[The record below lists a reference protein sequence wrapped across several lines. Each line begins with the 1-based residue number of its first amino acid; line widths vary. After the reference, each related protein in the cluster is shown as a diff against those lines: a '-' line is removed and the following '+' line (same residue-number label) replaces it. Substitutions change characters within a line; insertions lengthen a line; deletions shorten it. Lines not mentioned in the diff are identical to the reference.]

1 MRLQTVFSRFGLSL
15 VLVSSIGVG
24 RVSAQTIRDT
34 VKDHVGDELEGEGK
48 EKRQKNTRK
57 QPPAS
62 TQQTASPPP
71 APAGPPDPNAK
82 TVSFSLTGEDLERS
96 TRPPDK
102 DGLPRRLFSDYLA
115 LDLKLDG
122 AYRGWLPQ
130 QYDLVDVDV
139 GGYYTYSVALRGKF
153 FKYVNLHR
161 GYYESNALAAPRNH
175 EASVAVKAGSYVPK
189 AAWLL
194 GVIGFP
200 ILDVWEPVV
209 RYEARSFD
217 TTATPK
223 APVCIVNQDTST
235 SMDLGACPRTMQQ
248 LKVVSSFETLI
259 VGVRYHSD
267 KNSGAVIRSSSEK
280 TPPVIFGLGLLSY
293 NKPYQVTVG
302 GRTLP
307 DVLFDARFQG
317 AGLALASNIGGGINR
332 LFLDGDV
339 QFGLGRVKLA
349 NDLTL
354 NELAPEDW
362 LIGYV
367 QGNLTA
373 GFRWA
378 VIKGPPTVFLTPVLT
393 AGGASFHFVNTKSGA
408 KDSSDAPSLNWDFMW
423 SGRLALEVAL

>member
-1 MRLQTVFSRFGLSL
+1 MRQHKVFFRYSLSL
-15 VLVSSIGVG
+15 LLVSLFLVG
-24 RVSAQTIRDT
+24 EASAQTIRDN
-34 VKDHVGDELEGEGK
+34 VKDHVDNELEGEGK
-48 EKRQKNTRK
+48 EKRKKAAKT
-57 QPPAS
+57 
-62 TQQTASPPP
+62 P
-71 APAGPPDPNAK
+71 APAPTTRKATQPPPGPPDPNAK
-82 TVSFSLTGEDLERS
+82 TVSFSLTGDDLEQS

-102 DGLPRRLFSDYLA
+102 DGLPRRLFSGYLA

-139 GGYYTYSVALRGKF
+139 AGYYTWSVALRGKF

-161 GYYESNALAAPRNH
+161 GYYESNALAAPRNQ

-200 ILDVWEPVV
+200 FLDVWEPVI

-217 TTATPK
+217 TTATPQ
-223 APVCIVNQDTST
+223 APVCIVNRDTNT
-235 SMDLGACPRTMQQ
+235 SMDLGSCARTMQQ

-259 VGVRYHSD
+259 VGVRYHRD
-267 KNSGAVIRSSSEK
+267 KDSGAVIRSSNEK
-280 TPPVIFGLGLLSY
+280 TPPIIFGLGLLSY

-302 GRTLP
+302 GSTLP

-332 LFLDGDV
+332 LFLEGDV
-339 QFGLGRVKLA
+339 QVGAGRVKLA

-367 QGNLTA
+367 QGNVTA

-378 VIKGPPTVFLTPVLT
+378 LIKGPPTIFLTPILT
-393 AGGASFHFVNTKSGA
+393 AGGASFHFINTKAGA
-408 KDSSDAPSLNWDFMW
+408 KDSADAPSLNWDFMW
-423 SGRLALEVAL
+423 SGRIALEVAL